1 MRLAH
6 DTSMGRTVKLNQ
18 LDLVL
23 AELDYPVSRETAVE
37 AFDDVTLSLAEGEEN
52 MGDVIGQSG
61 DDTFDSADDLR
72 TNY

>member
-1 MRLAH
+1 
-6 DTSMGRTVKLNQ
+6 MGRTVKLNQ